1 MATKNSRVQRIPRE
15 IVDDLNN
22 ALTWRFKNNLIS
34 RRDFNLTE
42 GFRLV
47 KRMPEWNMAMEK
59 LKIFPKKED
68 LHDKFKKK

>member
-1 MATKNSRVQRIPRE
+1 MATKNSRVQRIPKE

-68 LHDKFKKK
+68 LYGRFKKK